1 MSDRRTESTLVKDL
15 KNFSR
20 ACHPERSEAP
30 AEGSEGPLHFL
41 DSTLGVACP
50 GPNVR
55 AGVSLPRAFEGRGL
69 SPVSAGPNR
78 SRNGKH
84 DKIFPVYPSLSTG
97 SVPRGTFVTTHT
109 YVSAETLRPRPST
122 PRLPSLLKSHRT
134 PPPTLLWAHFPERS
148 STSTWTLSSCR
159 WRSCSIPR

>member
-30 AEGSEGPLHFL
+30 AECSEGPLHFL

-55 AGVSLPRAFEGRGL
+55 DGVSLPEHLREGA
-69 SPVSAGPNR
+69 S
-78 SRNGKH
+78 
-84 DKIFPVYPSLSTG
+84 
-97 SVPRGTFVTTHT
+97 
-109 YVSAETLRPRPST
+109 RPSWPGQIVPEMGST
-122 PRLPSLLKSHRT
+122 TKYFRSTRP
-134 PPPTLLWAHFPERS
+134 FPQAVFHVEHS
-148 STSTWTLSSCR
+148 
-159 WRSCSIPR
+159 